1 MAAVQKF
8 MFDTE
13 FFDEVVEETVE
24 PEAPPEPSYSQSEL
38 DAACAASRADGR
50 AQALQE
56 AATADGR
63 LAADALDVIGKQ
75 LATLRE
81 MQDAALDEAKRGAVA
96 IAAAI
101 AGKIAPELLHAGAV
115 DSIAALVAERLP
127 ELMDEPRI
135 VVRLDTALLDLVKA
149 RLDATAKRVG
159 FNGQFIL
166 LAEDGLNGPD
176 CRIEWADGGTERIV
190 PRVAAEIEKIVARFL
205 SDSSH

>member
-13 FFDEVVEETVE
+13 FLDELLEEPVE

-50 AQALQE
+50 TQALQE
-56 AATADGR
+56 AASADGR
-63 LAADALDVIGKQ
+63 LAADALSVIGKQ
-75 LATLRE
+75 LATLHE
-81 MQDAALDEAKRGAVA
+81 VQGAALDEAKRGAVA
-96 IAAAI
+96 VAAAI

-115 DSIAALVAERLP
+115 DSIAALIAERLP

-149 RLDATAKRVG
+149 RLEATAKRVG

-166 LAEDGLNGPD
+166 LAEDGLKGPD
-176 CRIEWADGGTERIV
+176 CRIEWADGGTERIT
-190 PRVAAEIEKIVARFL
+190 PRVAAEIEKIVTRFL

>member
-13 FFDEVVEETVE
+13 FFDEEIEEPVELDL
-24 PEAPPEPSYSQSEL
+24 PPEPSFSQSEL
-38 DAACAASRADGR
+38 DAACASARAEAR
-50 AQALQE
+50 AQALKE

-63 LAADALDVIGKQ
+63 LAADALGVIGQ
-75 LATLRE
+75 HLAALHE
-81 MQDAALDEAKRGAVA
+81 AQAAALDEAKRGAVA

-101 AGKIAPELLHAGAV
+101 AAKIAPELLHMGAV

-127 ELMDEPRI
+127 ELMDEPRV
-135 VVRLDTALLDLVKA
+135 VVRLDTALLDSVKA
-149 RLDATAKRVG
+149 RLEATAKRVG

-166 LAEDGLNGPD
+166 LSEDGLKGPD
-176 CRIEWADGGTERIV
+176 CRIEWADGGTERIT
-190 PRVAAEIEKIVARFL
+190 PRVAAEIENIVARFL